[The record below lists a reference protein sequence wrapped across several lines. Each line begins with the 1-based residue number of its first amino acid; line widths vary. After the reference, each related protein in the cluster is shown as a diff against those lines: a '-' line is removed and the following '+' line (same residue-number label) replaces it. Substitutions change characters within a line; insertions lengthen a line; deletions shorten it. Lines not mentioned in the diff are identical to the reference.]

1 MNQIELKG
9 NTLILRVKKSNLFSR
24 IVLYFITIL
33 SAALPLVGFFLNLLS
48 FGELGFFSLMVLL
61 LTWLFCFLTLRISL
75 WNTYGK
81 EIITIS
87 KTKLEYTVDY
97 NWFKDKIKEFDY
109 EYITY
114 TFKQVGYEED
124 NKGVLVLDLNNG
136 GVFQRVTKIDIE
148 SLNDFISKMNN
159 NGS

>member
-9 NTLILRVKKSNLFSR
+9 DTLILRVKKSNLFSR
-24 IVLYFITIL
+24 IVLYLITIL
-33 SAALPLVGFFLNLLS
+33 SVALPLGGFLMNLLNG
-48 FGELGFFSLMVLL
+48 GELGFFNLIVLL
-61 LTWLFCFLTLRISL
+61 LSGLIFFFTLKISL

-87 KTKLEYTVDY
+87 KTKLEYTADY

-109 EYITY
+109 RHITY
-114 TFKQVGYEED
+114 SFKQVGYEED

-136 GVFQRVTKIDIE
+136 GVFQTVTKIDIE